1 MIAGLLNKNNKERI
15 ILYSSDMWYFAAGM
29 LGPLF
34 AVFAEK
40 VGGDVFDISWA
51 YATYLIVTGVLIIV
65 VGKISDIFNNKEKL
79 LVLGYFLNTIFT
91 FSYLFVS
98 TPIHLFIVEAGL
110 GLASALAWPTGDALY
125 AKCEDENKDGYEWG
139 LFTGGEF
146 IVGGLGLIVGG
157 LIVSHFSF
165 KFLFIVM
172 GSIQLIATIYQARIL
187 INKK

>member
-1 MIAGLLNKNNKERI
+1 MLERKEKI
-15 ILYSSDMWYFAAGM
+15 ILYSSDLWYFSAGM

-40 VGGDVFDISWA
+40 VGGDVLEISWA
-51 YATYLIVTGVLIIV
+51 WATYLIISGVLIIV
-65 VGKISDIFNNKEKL
+65 IGKISDKFNNKEKL

-91 FSYLFVS
+91 FSYLLVS
-98 TPIHLFIVEAGL
+98 NATHLFIVEAGL

-125 AKCEDENKDGYEWG
+125 AKYENKNSDGYQWG

-165 KFLFIVM
+165 TALFIVM
-172 GSIQLIATIYQARIL
+172 GSVQLIATIYQTQIL
-187 INKK
+187 LKKN